1 MIVMMIHHRPDYG
14 VVDGDG
20 VAGDGVAGAAA
31 DDDGVADAD
40 VDCNGNS
47 FAIVAIG
54 KKRRFG
60 VAGSSK
66 KPYFL

>member
-14 VVDGDG
+14 VVD
-20 VAGDGVAGAAA
+20 GDGVAGAAA

-66 KPYFL
+66 KLYFL